1 MDIKIPKVLASV
13 DFGEYAP
20 ELKGKKLHVW
30 VNPPLALLRKHD
42 EALALIKP
50 KNLLPLPTD
59 AAAPEFATEEAK
71 EEAKGAFREFYAE
84 LWSQHADNETYW
96 SADEL
101 AALEEADPAFFSWMV
116 AQTWT
121 LRNEHISKKK
131 RS

>member
-30 VNPPLALLRKHD
+30 VNPPLGLLRKHD

-50 KNLLPLPTD
+50 GNTAPTDNTKPLPNLG
-59 AAAPEFATEEAK
+59 EARTV
-71 EEAKGAFREFYAE
+71 FREFYAE
-84 LWSQHADNETYW
+84 LWSQHADDETHW